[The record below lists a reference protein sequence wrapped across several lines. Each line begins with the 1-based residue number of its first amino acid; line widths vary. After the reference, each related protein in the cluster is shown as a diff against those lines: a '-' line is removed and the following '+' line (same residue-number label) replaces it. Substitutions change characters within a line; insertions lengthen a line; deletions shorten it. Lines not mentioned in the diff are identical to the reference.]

1 MAKENVSVIFDVLRE
16 FDQSQAWKGQK
27 EISSFP

>member
-1 MAKENVSVIFDVLRE
+1 MKDNVSVIFDVLGE
-16 FDQSQAWKGQK
+16 CNQSQAWKEQK